1 MRTYAS
7 PAELA
12 RIKASL
18 RTLYEAGPGAKGD
31 DLDLEELDHQDDDDE
46 GAAGAYIPIPTET
59 FLEELSVKLQIHP
72 ISVYWL
78 LEELRAE
85 GVRCKPEEQRLL
97 EDRLSVLVLR
107 LLGHRWPRQIEA
119 GEPVPAWADTDG
131 VIPLTPHT
139 GEPTL
144 ADRVSARLRA
154 EEGDLAAQRT
164 EALLQEL
171 TGRTLAEW
179 LRRDFFKRHISQFKK
194 RPIAWHLTS
203 GGARGGGRGSRKRSG
218 GEPAFECMVY
228 YHRTDTDILARI
240 RTQYVERLLERE
252 RGAVAHARRGDA
264 PNETAIAV
272 ATERI
277 RELEEFAARLRAV
290 EEQGFACPALDDLL
304 AAEPLDRWSGDG
316 VLPPADRAAL
326 LAQEQAWR
334 VDINDGSRQRR
345 AAARRRSAGKRRA
358 GGERSAQSQRRPCAL
373 AVGRAALGARRQ
385 AAPLRLDGGRRTGES
400 RVDGPR
406 AGAGEGEGKV
416 GGEAAEGG
424 GGTRFVVLEGALLD
438 CCQQWGMRFEKG
450 TTSMWIESIT
460 LDNIKCFEQQEIKF
474 TQNPNARG
482 QRSRPYRWITLLGEN
497 GVGKSTILQ
506 ALGLL
511 LAGPEAAKELA
522 PRPTGWA
529 RDERAPGALKVVL
542 HKEDGDDGVYG
553 EDKVRTTFSYSMFVT
568 GSTAVEVGKDKQ
580 TYTEPALIEESTK
593 ILSWLRAN
601 AFASGN
607 RGWFAVGYGAFR
619 RLTRVS
625 QVLIPSLDQPK
636 RSSNFI
642 TQFNEDAPLSSFERW
657 MVYLDYRLA
666 KDASDD
672 KARQMRR
679 VGEEAITAL
688 LPGDVRIEG
697 VTKEGLIQFAVD
709 GQRVATV
716 GLSDGFRSVIALAGD
731 LIWRLLQ
738 AFPDLEDPT
747 AASGVVLIDELD
759 IHLHPSW
766 QRE

>member
-1 MRTYAS
+1 
-7 PAELA
+7 
-12 RIKASL
+12 
-18 RTLYEAGPGAKGD
+18 
-31 DLDLEELDHQDDDDE
+31 
-46 GAAGAYIPIPTET
+46 
-59 FLEELSVKLQIHP
+59 
-72 ISVYWL
+72 
-78 LEELRAE
+78 
-85 GVRCKPEEQRLL
+85 
-97 EDRLSVLVLR
+97 
-107 LLGHRWPRQIEA
+107 
-119 GEPVPAWADTDG
+119 
-131 VIPLTPHT
+131 
-139 GEPTL
+139 
-144 ADRVSARLRA
+144 
-154 EEGDLAAQRT
+154 
-164 EALLQEL
+164 
-171 TGRTLAEW
+171 
-179 LRRDFFKRHISQFKK
+179 
-194 RPIAWHLTS
+194 
-203 GGARGGGRGSRKRSG
+203 
-218 GEPAFECMVY
+218 
-228 YHRTDTDILARI
+228 
-240 RTQYVERLLERE
+240 
-252 RGAVAHARRGDA
+252 
-264 PNETAIAV
+264 
-272 ATERI
+272 
-277 RELEEFAARLRAV
+277 
-290 EEQGFACPALDDLL
+290 
-304 AAEPLDRWSGDG
+304 
-316 VLPPADRAAL
+316 
-326 LAQEQAWR
+326 
-334 VDINDGSRQRR
+334 
-345 AAARRRSAGKRRA
+345 
-358 GGERSAQSQRRPCAL
+358 
-373 AVGRAALGARRQ
+373 
-385 AAPLRLDGGRRTGES
+385 
-400 RVDGPR
+400 
-406 AGAGEGEGKV
+406 
-416 GGEAAEGG
+416 
-424 GGTRFVVLEGALLD
+424 
-438 CCQQWGMRFEKG
+438 
-450 TTSMWIESIT
+450 MWIESIT

-747 AASGVVLIDELD
+747 AAAGVVLIDELD

-766 QRE
+766 QREIAGWLREVFPNLQFFIATHSPLVAAGAGEDALTLRLDLVDGVIQVETIPYHELAADVDRTLRSPAFGLKSTYAPPTETKIQRYHELKRRNGNLQSEERQEFQQLQLFMQEVRPFGERPAPDSLEARIDAFLEDRLA

>member
-1 MRTYAS
+1 
-7 PAELA
+7 
-12 RIKASL
+12 
-18 RTLYEAGPGAKGD
+18 
-31 DLDLEELDHQDDDDE
+31 
-46 GAAGAYIPIPTET
+46 
-59 FLEELSVKLQIHP
+59 
-72 ISVYWL
+72 
-78 LEELRAE
+78 
-85 GVRCKPEEQRLL
+85 
-97 EDRLSVLVLR
+97 
-107 LLGHRWPRQIEA
+107 
-119 GEPVPAWADTDG
+119 
-131 VIPLTPHT
+131 
-139 GEPTL
+139 
-144 ADRVSARLRA
+144 
-154 EEGDLAAQRT
+154 
-164 EALLQEL
+164 
-171 TGRTLAEW
+171 
-179 LRRDFFKRHISQFKK
+179 
-194 RPIAWHLTS
+194 
-203 GGARGGGRGSRKRSG
+203 
-218 GEPAFECMVY
+218 
-228 YHRTDTDILARI
+228 
-240 RTQYVERLLERE
+240 
-252 RGAVAHARRGDA
+252 
-264 PNETAIAV
+264 
-272 ATERI
+272 
-277 RELEEFAARLRAV
+277 
-290 EEQGFACPALDDLL
+290 
-304 AAEPLDRWSGDG
+304 
-316 VLPPADRAAL
+316 
-326 LAQEQAWR
+326 
-334 VDINDGSRQRR
+334 
-345 AAARRRSAGKRRA
+345 
-358 GGERSAQSQRRPCAL
+358 
-373 AVGRAALGARRQ
+373 
-385 AAPLRLDGGRRTGES
+385 
-400 RVDGPR
+400 
-406 AGAGEGEGKV
+406 
-416 GGEAAEGG
+416 
-424 GGTRFVVLEGALLD
+424 
-438 CCQQWGMRFEKG
+438 
-450 TTSMWIESIT
+450 MWIESIT
-460 LDNIKCFEQQEIKF
+460 LNNIKCFEHQEIKF

-482 QRSRPYRWITLLGEN
+482 QRTRPYRWITLLGEN

-522 PRPTGWA
+522 PRPTGWV
-529 RDERAPGALKVVL
+529 RDERAPGVLKVVL

-580 TYTEPALIEESTK
+580 VYTEPALIEESSK

-672 KARQMRR
+672 EARQMKR
-679 VGEEAITAL
+679 VGEKAITAL

-738 AFPDLEDPT
+738 AFPDMEDPT

-766 QRE
+766 QREIAGWLRKVFPNLQFFIATHSPLVAAGAGQDALTLRLDLVDGILQVEEIPFQALAADVDRTLRSPAFGLHSTYAPPTETKIQRYHELKRRNGNLQGEERQEFQQLQLFMQEVKPFGERPAPDSLEARIDAFLEERLQ